1 MDDLSKRGRGM
12 EYRNGRVGAGMRVIG
27 VLGGLLAAGGLVTGC
42 ASEKPKPMAQP
53 SLEQVKGN
61 ADRGFDKLK
70 QEEGEHK
77 PAGM

>member
-1 MDDLSKRGRGM
+1 MGKGSSRT
-12 EYRNGRVGAGMRVIG
+12 GAGMCVVG
-27 VLGGLLAAGGLVTGC
+27 VFGALVAAAVFVAGC

-70 QEEGEHK
+70 EEEREQK